1 VKPCP
6 YGAWILLIL
15 GLAIESTVI
24 GIIAV
29 PYIAD
34 LPQKYIIIAGIAL
47 GVLAG
52 VTSGILAYE
61 AGKSLYKIHKQ
72 NSLVKAMI
80 NEVKSTDTSAK
91 NHNTHT
97 SIELCMQ
104 SRLFKE
110 LLDIAKETKSEL
122 EIYHSIKA
130 TQRGF
135 LRRYG
140 IIINTCLIILSL
152 AILAFYQQFYLYQ
165 QLKIHSAGHAN
176 ISILWTILG
185 PILFIIING
194 YIMLMGYRY
203 SFFTQTS
210 KQAYK
215 IVSKEEI

>member
-140 IIINTCLIILSL
+140 IIINNLFDYTLLSYTRFLSTVLSL
-152 AILAFYQQFYLYQ
+152 STAKDTFCWSCKYLH
-165 QLKIHSAGHAN
+165 IVDN
-176 ISILWTILG
+176 TWTD
-185 PILFIIING
+185 
-194 YIMLMGYRY
+194 
-203 SFFTQTS
+203 
-210 KQAYK
+210 
-215 IVSKEEI
+215 IVHYN